1 MEKVQKIP
9 PELIDKAAN
18 VDIIEYIQSEG
29 NGGLL
34 QKMGKYYQYNFE
46 DHGTIRIDS
55 FKNYFI
61 HNATGEAGNA
71 IAFVRYFEGLS
82 FRKAV
87 EKLLGNEYE
96 PAVKRKPEK
105 KKPFDYYFKDK
116 KTTAKARKYLV
127 EERKLDA
134 ELIDTLIAKGF
145 IRQAGDEDDII
156 FVWTENGKEN
166 GKVIGAAEQGT
177 IRDHDRFGSRGT
189 KKKVAA
195 NVTPNTGF
203 NVVLGTPK
211 KLFLFEAPI
220 DALSFWSNNKHL
232 TDCRIV
238 SMTGVQNGVV
248 RHYIAET
255 YRQYGVFPENV
266 YIGVDN
272 DPAGQRFADKYVYDP
287 GYETPDGKTLSYKPL
302 LVGDHQIPEWYLEK
316 YKELAQE
323 HFIPWEILAAIHK
336 AETNLSDTNEITNGF
351 KIGRYFGK
359 HLKAREKPS
368 VIDID
373 ACLGRCAIALKDV
386 SPNSR
391 ASLESFLKE
400 ENVPTDEMLSYV
412 DKVEHYYNLYVGQG
426 FEAVSEQPLKDW
438 NEKRQE
444 DLQHNRLDLTET
456 LNQEGFVLSEEFFE
470 LQQDNLQRKPFQYY
484 LSNADNAEHVYKHL
498 VNQYGLDKEIV
509 SALLQKG
516 MIREDSYHRAVF
528 LWGKQGTVVG
538 GDILGT
544 EFDKNRFGKEG
555 IERKVMA
562 NSKDHY
568 GFNVKIGKPET
579 VYFFTNPVEL
589 MSFWTLYRNQIQN
602 AKLMSMSGFDQ
613 DTVMRELRTTL
624 RAGGRIKEMHLCV
637 SRDSDG
643 MEFLDQFAQHPL
655 YQADQKV
662 LKTAEGYED
671 IKIKSNLPR
680 FGKNWSDEL
689 QVKRERHQK
698 VMQYYQRQQQQ
709 QQARDTVP
717 ANTVE
722 R

>member
-9 PELIDKAAN
+9 PELVDKAAN

-34 QKMGKYYQYNFE
+34 QKKGKYYHYKFE
-46 DHGTIRIDS
+46 DHGSIVIDS

-71 IAFVRYFEGLS
+71 ISFIQYFEKLP
-82 FRKAV
+82 FRQAV
-87 EKLLGNEYE
+87 EKLVGNEYK
-96 PAVKRKPEK
+96 PAVKREPQKQQ
-105 KKPFDYYFKDK
+105 PFSYYFKDK
-116 KTTAKARKYLV
+116 KSTAKARQYLV

-134 ELIDTLIAKGF
+134 ELVDTLIAKGF
-145 IRQAGDEDDII
+145 IRQAGEDDDII

-166 GKVIGAAEQGT
+166 GKIVGASEQGT
-177 IRDHDRFGSRGT
+177 IRNQELHGSRGT

-195 NVTPNTGF
+195 NVAPNTGF
-203 NVVLGTPK
+203 NVVLGAPK

-220 DALSFWSNNKHL
+220 DALSFWSMNKHL
-232 TDCRIV
+232 TDCRIIA
-238 SMTGVQNGVV
+238 MTGLQKQVV
-248 RHYIAET
+248 THYIAAT
-255 YRQYGVFPENV
+255 YKQYGLFPENV
-266 YIGVDN
+266 YVGADN
-272 DPAGQRFADKYVYDP
+272 DPAGHRFADKYVYDP

-316 YKELAQE
+316 YKEVAE
-323 HFIPWEILAAIHK
+323 AHFIPWEILAAIHK
-336 AETNLSDTNEITNGF
+336 AETNFLDTNEITNGF
-351 KIGRYFGK
+351 KVGRYFGK
-359 HLKAREKPS
+359 QLKAREKPTI
-368 VIDID
+368 IDVD
-373 ACLGRCAIALKDV
+373 ACLERCAIALKDV

-400 ENVPTDEMLSYV
+400 EDIATGDMLSYV
-412 DKVEHYYNLYVGQG
+412 DKVEHYYNLYVGKG
-426 FEAVSEQPLKDW
+426 FEEVSDHPLKDW

-444 DLQHNRLDLTET
+444 DALNDRIDRTT
-456 LNQEGFVLSEEFFE
+456 PLNQEGFALSEAFYE
-470 LQQDNLQRKPFQYY
+470 LQQDMSEPKAFQYY

-498 VNQYGLDKEIV
+498 VNHYGLDKEIV
-509 SALLQKG
+509 AALLQKG

-544 EFDKNRFGKEG
+544 EFDKKRFGKEG
-555 IERKVMA
+555 VENKIMA
-562 NSKDHY
+562 NSQSNY
-568 GFNVKIGKPET
+568 GFNVKIGQPDT

-602 AKLMSMSGFDQ
+602 AKLMSMSGFEQ
-613 DTVMRELRTTL
+613 ETVMKELRTTL

-637 SRDSDG
+637 SRDSKG
-643 MEFLDQFAQHPL
+643 MEFLDQFAQHAL
-655 YQADQKV
+655 YQADKKV

-689 QVKRERHQK
+689 QVKRERHQR
-698 VMQYYQRQQQQ
+698 VTEYYQRQQQQ
-709 QQARDTVP
+709 QARESMP
-717 ANTVE
+717 AHTVE